1 MLVLLISHEFK
12 MRYGAE
18 LAALITRLK
27 LPLELLALP
36 ADKDARLSES
46 DAARVEIAF
55 FSQDIVPD
63 HSRQFFSAVR
73 KAPNIKWLHAFNA
86 GVDHPIYT
94 EMLHRGVRITT
105 SSGSTAEPIAQTAL
119 AGMLLLS
126 RNFLRW
132 IRAQREHRWDPMR
145 ENESPR
151 DLRGQTVLVYGMGQ
165 IGTEFAR
172 LARGLGMHVIGI
184 RRSARKTEDPVNEM
198 HTPDAL
204 DTLLPSADWLMLAC
218 PLTAETRGLISAA
231 RIEMLP
237 QGAHILN
244 IARGDIIDENAMI
257 AALNSGKLGGAYLD
271 VFEQEPLP
279 VTSPLW
285 DMPNVI
291 ASPHN
296 SPAADGNERRIYAYL
311 ADNLERWQRGA
322 PLINEVF
329 ISDMII

>member
-1 MLVLLISHEFK
+1 
-12 MRYGAE
+12 
-18 LAALITRLK
+18 
-27 LPLELLALP
+27 
-36 ADKDARLSES
+36 
-46 DAARVEIAF
+46 
-55 FSQDIVPD
+55 
-63 HSRQFFSAVR
+63 
-73 KAPNIKWLHAFNA
+73 
-86 GVDHPIYT
+86 
-94 EMLHRGVRITT
+94 
-105 SSGSTAEPIAQTAL
+105 
-119 AGMLLLS
+119 
-126 RNFLRW
+126 
-132 IRAQREHRWDPMR
+132 
-145 ENESPR
+145 
-151 DLRGQTVLVYGMGQ
+151 
-165 IGTEFAR
+165 
-172 LARGLGMHVIGI
+172 
-184 RRSARKTEDPVNEM
+184 
-198 HTPDAL
+198 
-204 DTLLPSADWLMLAC
+204 
-218 PLTAETRGLISAA
+218 
-231 RIEMLP
+231 MLP